1 MAEIEVQVNRDTCQG
16 YGNCVLVAPELFDL
30 DDEGLATLR
39 VARVGVEAVE
49 DVRKAAYDCPTASIS
64 YVEEADAAQT

>member
-1 MAEIEVQVNRDTCQG
+1 MAGIEVEINRDTCQG

-39 VARVGVEAVE
+39 VARVDEDALE

-64 YVEEADAAQT
+64 YVEEADRAQT

>member
-1 MAEIEVQVNRDTCQG
+1 MAQIEVQVNRATCQG

-30 DDEGLATLR
+30 DTEGLATLR
-39 VARVGVEAVE
+39 VERVDEDALE